1 MRKPL
6 HIASP
11 FSLFAAAAL
20 LVAWSPLLAGRAGAD
35 EALLVPDEA
44 AVAGPTAGGWELLK
58 VEHGIT
64 VERRRVA
71 GSALRELRGRGLV
84 DAPLAAVLAVLE
96 DEAQRAQQK
105 AGCAGIESGSGR
117 PGARSAILYDRTRA
131 PWPVADRD
139 VVLRADTLL
148 DVAERTVRIDFVTTE
163 SACLPPIPGVVRM
176 PFMRGHYVLRP
187 AGGGLL
193 TDVEY
198 QVHADPGGTLPRW
211 TANLASKQLPYT
223 TIADLRKKSLLPA
236 HAATAGSIAARP
248 EYQSLMSHVAT
259 SK

>member
-1 MRKPL
+1 VPKRIHTPPF
-6 HIASP
+6 ASVV
-11 FSLFAAAAL
+11 AAAL
-20 LVAWSPLLAGRAGAD
+20 ALLAVAPPARAD
-35 EALLVPDEA
+35 EALLVPDA
-44 AVAGPTAGGWELLK
+44 AAAGPTADGWELLK

-64 VERRRVA
+64 VERRKVA
-71 GSALRELRGRGLV
+71 GTALRELRGRGIV
-84 DAPLAAVLAVLE
+84 EAPLASVLAVLE

-105 AGCAGIESGSGR
+105 AGCAGIDSGSGR

-163 SACLPPIPGVVRM
+163 SACLPPVPGVVRM
-176 PFMRGHYVLRP
+176 PFMRGHYLLRP
-187 AGGGLL
+187 AGGGLF